1 VPIGRPGD
9 ISPETEVHRVGGGC
23 LANLRLSPL
32 DAKQTPPG
40 ISVLLGG
47 TPQAAAAQM
56 RHAFPGSRKWRET
69 AHTVGTTTAGAIRE
83 AGFEVV
89 PDPTIRF
96 PNHAR
101 LIHPRGVAGF
111 TDENLARLAATFRN
125 TTEC

>member
-9 ISPETEVHRVGGGC
+9 ILPETEVHRVGGGS

-56 RHAFPGSRKWRET
+56 RRAFPGSRKWRET
-69 AHTVGTTTAGAIRE
+69 AHTVGTTTVGALRE
-83 AGFEVV
+83 AGFEIM
-89 PDPTIRF
+89 PDPTTRF